1 MEPVLLFR
9 QIDMTSRYIE
19 NELLVSDTRKGI
31 IQKGEKQMNIKKI
44 AKQTTALSF
53 ATALLVGAGSQTWA
67 AESNHKDTNNNYG
80 VSHITR
86 DNMLK
91 IPQQQK
97 SEQFKVPAFDKATIK
112 NIASAKGY
120 DKSGNLID
128 LDVWDS
134 WPLQNTDGTVANYH
148 GYQVVFALAGDPKDA
163 DDTSIY
169 VFYKKIGEESID
181 SWKNAGRVFK
191 DSDKFVPND
200 PHLKKQ
206 TQEWSGSATLTS
218 DGKVRL
224 FYTNFSGTNYG
235 KQTLTTAQ
243 VNVSQ
248 PSADTLKIEGVEDHK
263 SIFDGDGKKY
273 QNIQQFIDEG
283 AYGSED
289 NHTLRDP
296 HYVEDKGHK
305 YLVFEANTGTEDG
318 YQGEGSLY
326 NRAYYGGN
334 NPFFQSEKE
343 KLLQSSNKKKASL
356 ANGALG
362 IVELNNDYTLKK
374 VMDPLITS
382 NTVTDEIE
390 RANVFKKDGKWYLFT
405 DSRGSKMTIDGIGQD
420 DVYMLGYV
428 SNTLTGKYKPLND
441 TGLVLHMDL
450 DPNDKTFTYSHFAV
464 PQVKGDNV
472 VITSYMT
479 NRGFY
484 SEEHSTFAP
493 SFLLNIKGSKTAV
506 VKNSILP
513 QGQLSTD
520 R

>member
-1 MEPVLLFR
+1 MEPVLLFH
-9 QIDMTSRYIE
+9 QIDITSRYIE

-67 AESNHKDTNNNYG
+67 AESNHKDTNNNYR

-97 SEQFKVPAFDKATIK
+97 SEQFKVPAFDKSTIK

-134 WPLQNTDGTVANYH
+134 WPLQNADGTVANYH

-169 VFYKKIGEESID
+169 VFYQKIGEDSID

-218 DGKVRL
+218 EGKIRL

-235 KQTLTTAQ
+235 KQTITTAQ

-248 PSADTLKIEGVEDHK
+248 PSGDTLKIEGVEDHK

-283 AYGSED
+283 AYGSGD

-318 YQGEGSLY
+318 YQGEDSLY

-520 R
+520 K